1 MLHLLMRRCL
11 GAHRPCGGEQLLA
24 TCEADAAAVELA
36 HGTSHLSAHT
46 AHVLA
51 HLRVMVVLSQRESAL
66 RANAG
71 LGLRLVVLVDPV
83 RALLAVGSVLDL
95 AVFHGEDGLD
105 LALRALMVAAVVRAA
120 ARGASILLATCDL
133 AALRACGAQLVRA
146 AREVWLLLRARE

>member
-1 MLHLLMRRCL
+1 M
-11 GAHRPCGGEQLLA
+11 
-24 TCEADAAAVELA
+24 
-36 HGTSHLSAHT
+36 
-46 AHVLA
+46 
-51 HLRVMVVLSQRESAL
+51 
-66 RANAG
+66 
-71 LGLRLVVLVDPV
+71 VLVDPV